1 MCSKLDC
8 CIFRKPPF
16 KDGGKGR
23 IYQALN
29 GFSFLIV
36 KAADYQFLCFHSV
49 PPFILLQS
57 MQSVESIC
65 LAAWQKAMSQ

>member
-1 MCSKLDC
+1 MLKIGLLH
-8 CIFRKPPF
+8 FQEAPV

-23 IYQALN
+23 IYQTLN

-36 KAADYQFLCFHSV
+36 KAADYQFLCFHGV

-65 LAAWQKAMSQ
+65 LAACKKR